1 MQILSHYSEISEDS
15 QSPTINYQYYFSKSW
30 ERNNFQVV
38 LYTNKYQNKN
48 KKKELFDNI
57 LKIKNSSP
65 FKSSRYSLM
74 RNSFIFDRFFFANSL
89 PEFSGLISEIDIIN
103 KNFTVDQFI
112 WDKSNTICFQK
123 NNPCLVYFPN
133 QSSVS
138 AWIDLCIEV
147 TAHPLFAEYYF
158 AICEFRK
165 RNVMIME
172 SQILDWATKNTGALC
187 PRSQDWVNNLIRPN
201 IVLQHQTFYKT
212 DLINDYQLFHINN
225 DSVLK
230 YNKNQELLDNYPI
243 DAERRAELMRYIL
256 SV

>member
-1 MQILSHYSEISEDS
+1 MQILSHYSEISADP
-15 QSPTINYQYYFSKSW
+15 QYHTINYQSYFSKSW
-30 ERNNFQVV
+30 KRNNFQVV
-38 LYTNKYQNKN
+38 LYTNKYQYEN

-57 LKIKNSSP
+57 FKIRNSSTLRLNR
-65 FKSSRYSLM
+65 SII
-74 RNSFIFDRFFFANSL
+74 RNFFIFDRFFFANSL

-147 TAHPLFAEYYF
+147 TAHPLFAEHYF

-172 SQILDWATKNTGALC
+172 WHILDWATKNTGALC
-187 PRSQDWVNNLIRPN
+187 PRSQDWVNNLIRTN
-201 IVLQHQTFYKT
+201 IVLEHQTFYKT